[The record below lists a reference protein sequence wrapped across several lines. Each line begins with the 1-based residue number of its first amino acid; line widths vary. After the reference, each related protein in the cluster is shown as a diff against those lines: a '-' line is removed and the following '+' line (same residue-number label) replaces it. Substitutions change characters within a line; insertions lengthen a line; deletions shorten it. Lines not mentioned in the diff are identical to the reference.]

1 MRTPYL
7 RTRIASFRR
16 TIFLAVLLGCI
27 CTSVMAHTNSWIS
40 PLSGNWEDL
49 HWSLGIL
56 PAPDQTILITNGG
69 FKAVQIWQGTVQNHP
84 ETLNIAGLI
93 ITSPPGSQNT
103 LLMNFAGVLHP
114 LVIGG
119 GDLLGFLII
128 NPNATFTML
137 SSALQVRNAINGTT
151 TQGAFSIGGTFNAT
165 DSLVAAGFMNLG
177 DVGPGVFNATNT
189 LVNIG
194 VENMSS
200 LPAAFHQQ
208 GGSNIVTT
216 LNLAGEY
223 DLYAGFFSGA
233 INLRGGTFHEFG
245 GAASATLAYTFG
257 SYILG
262 GGILT
267 TPDLTI
273 PIPPSAG
280 NEHTGSFLQNGGTNF
295 TGAISIG
302 SLGPSSIGE
311 GSYVLSNGVLF
322 ATGSLTLGPP
332 GSFAQWGGLQ
342 TNNGINVEGSLDRFG
357 AAQPS
362 SFVLGAGTV
371 FTPFINVGIA
381 TFAQSGGSNFVSGAV
396 TLSGAA
402 SNVFKLSGGR
412 LADLNTTVFGS
423 TNGGFFQSGGVHVVT
438 NLLTITGQV
447 PGFAG
452 YVLSGGQLIVSN
464 MLVAGGTAFH
474 HTGGTLSQSGLI
486 TVAGGTV
493 DEQTAVQTF
502 GPLQLSAGNSSLLMR
517 TNGASILHFADS
529 HTLVWSNSA
538 MLTIENWKGSPT
550 GGGAQQVIFGN
561 SAGALTTQQLSQIK
575 FHNPDGIPGTFPAR
589 ILSTGEIVPD
599 QLMMWSMINHQL
611 VIQWSSGWT
620 LQSATNA
627 PGPFNDVAGATS
639 PYTNHFT
646 GPKVFYRL
654 RK

>member
-1 MRTPYL
+1 MKTLLPRTGMICV
-7 RTRIASFRR
+7 RRICLITLVLGSFCASA
-16 TIFLAVLLGCI
+16 T
-27 CTSVMAHTNSWIS
+27 AHTNSWIS
-40 PLSGNWEDL
+40 PFSGNWEDL

-56 PAPDQTILITNGG
+56 PAPDQTILITNAG

-93 ITSPPGSQNT
+93 LSSPPDGHNT
-103 LLMNFAGVLHP
+103 LLMNFAGVQNP
-114 LVIGG
+114 LVIGR
-119 GDLLGFLII
+119 GDLLGFLVI

-137 SSALQVRNAINGTT
+137 SSALQVRNAMNGSF

-165 DSLVAAGFMNLG
+165 DSLVTSAFMNLG
-177 DVGPGVFNATNT
+177 DIGPGVFNATNS

-194 VENMSS
+194 TENISS
-200 LPAAFHQQ
+200 LPATFHQQ
-208 GGSNIVTT
+208 GGSNIVTA

-245 GAASATLAYTFG
+245 GAVSATLAYTFG
-257 SYILG
+257 SYILD

-302 SLGPSSIGE
+302 SLGPFAIGD

-322 ATGSLTLGPP
+322 ATGSITLGPP
-332 GSFAQWGGLQ
+332 GTFAQWGGFQ

-357 AAQPS
+357 VPQPS
-362 SFVLGAGTV
+362 SFILGGGTI

-381 TFAQSGGSNFVSGAV
+381 TFAQSGGSNFVSGNV
-396 TLSGAA
+396 TLIGAA
-402 SNVFKLSGGR
+402 SNVFRLSGGR

-452 YVLSGGQLIVSN
+452 YVLSGGQLIAPNIRVD
-464 MLVAGGTAFH
+464 GGTAFH
-474 HTGGTLSQSGLI
+474 HTGGTLTQAGLLTLASGTL
-486 TVAGGTV
+486 
-493 DEQTAVQTF
+493 DEQTAAQTF
-502 GPLQLSAGNSSLLMR
+502 GQLQLSTGNSSLLMR
-517 TNGASILHFADS
+517 TNGGSILHFADS

-538 MLTIENWKGSPT
+538 LLTIENWKGSPT
-550 GGGAQQVIFGN
+550 GGGAQQIIFGN
-561 SAGALTTQQLSQIK
+561 SANALTAQQLSQIK
-575 FHNPDGIPGTFPAR
+575 FHNPDAMTGTFPAK

-599 QLMMWSMINHQL
+599 PVMMSSMINHQL
-611 VIQWSSGWT
+611 VMQWSSGWT
-620 LQSATNA
+620 LQSATNTS
-627 PGPFNDVAGATS
+627 GPYLDVTGATS
-639 PYTNHFT
+639 PYTNRFT
-646 GPKVFYRL
+646 DPKRFFRL